1 MGRQNRRKKNVQIQY
16 VTIFENQI
24 LCLKT
29 YGDWYCNCDALKF
42 NEKFEVRLFIKRLK
56 KDLVTT
62 RKHSPK
68 NWRSRRDFNK
78 RVPV

>member
-42 NEKFEVRLFIKRLK
+42 NEKFEVRLFIKRFEERSCYYK
-56 KDLVTT
+56 KTFSKKLA
-62 RKHSPK
+62 KS
-68 NWRSRRDFNK
+68 K
-78 RVPV
+78 RF